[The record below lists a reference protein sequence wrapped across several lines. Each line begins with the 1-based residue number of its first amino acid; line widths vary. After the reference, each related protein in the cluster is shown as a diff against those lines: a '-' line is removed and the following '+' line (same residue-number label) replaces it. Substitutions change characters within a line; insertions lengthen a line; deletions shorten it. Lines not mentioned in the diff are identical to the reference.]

1 MYIYIYIAGA
11 FDKCAD
17 LSPHAG
23 YVVVLVNNGIA
34 LEKRRKIK
42 EKKSYHTALSGLHTR
57 DPCTSEEEK

>member
-42 EKKSYHTALSGLHTR
+42 EKRVTTQRYLDFIPEIHAHRRRKN
-57 DPCTSEEEK
+57 